1 MQRFNTGH
9 AKGVDL
15 MSKSF
20 LDTVNIAGAGR
31 GHLGPG

>member
-20 LDTVNIAGAGR
+20 LGNVNIAGAGR
-31 GHLGPG
+31 GRLALG